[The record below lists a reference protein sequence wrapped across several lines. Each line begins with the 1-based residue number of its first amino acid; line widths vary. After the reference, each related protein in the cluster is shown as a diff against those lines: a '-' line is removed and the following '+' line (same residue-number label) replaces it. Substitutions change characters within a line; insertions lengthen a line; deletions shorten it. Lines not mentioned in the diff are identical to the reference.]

1 MEGSGMER
9 QKEAKEKKRKLP
21 DGEIN
26 VAAITPAKMEGSGME
41 RQKKGKEKKRK
52 LPDGEINVTAITS
65 DVRRTRKDG
74 GARVSVC
81 SNRLLASILV
91 SLLVD
96 SNSHSH
102 GLGASEGSDEVF
114 NLFLFQAGFFVCSY
128 SRECS
133 LFVLIPGRVCGDI
146 LRTL

>member
-1 MEGSGMER
+1 MER
-9 QKEAKEKKRKLP
+9 SGRGRQRKGKEEKRKLL

-26 VAAITPAKMEGSGME
+26 VAAITP
-41 RQKKGKEKKRK
+41 
-52 LPDGEINVTAITS
+52 
-65 DVRRTRKDG
+65 DVQLTRKYG
-74 GARVSVC
+74 GARVLVC

-133 LFVLIPGRVCGDI
+133 LFVLIPGRVYGDI
-146 LRTL
+146 LRTS

>member
-1 MEGSGMER
+1 MER
-9 QKEAKEKKRKLP
+9 SGRGRQRKGKEAKRKLP

-26 VAAITPAKMEGSGME
+26 VAAITP
-41 RQKKGKEKKRK
+41 
-52 LPDGEINVTAITS
+52 
-65 DVRRTRKDG
+65 DVQPTRKYG

-102 GLGASEGSDEVF
+102 GLGASERSDEVF
-114 NLFLFQAGFFVCSY
+114 NLFLFQARFFVCSY
-128 SRECS
+128 SRQGLWRYNTYTLTAQSS
-133 LFVLIPGRVCGDI
+133 LIKMGLHRYLSSISGTVIVWLMLLVL
-146 LRTL
+146 